1 MSSEAPTAPIPP
13 AQEAGGGAVSRLF
26 RVFTEPTAVFHELA
40 ATPTWVP
47 PLVFVLVLSVA
58 MQLVV
63 GPRLDMEGTV
73 RQSIAERSQSGQEM
87 SDEQMDRMVEMGS
100 KTGRIMQWLTPVT
113 VPVVFLILAGVYLL
127 GLKAVGSGAEFK
139 PVFATVLHANVPAA
153 VLSSAVLALTAVRRA
168 TFTAQE
174 LEGMVRSNL
183 GAFLPD
189 TVPKPLVAFARVID
203 VFNIWQWILLAIG
216 LTIVGKVS
224 RGKVVGVL
232 AVVWGVWAL
241 GKMGLAAL
249 Q

>member
-1 MSSEAPTAPIPP
+1 MSSEAPTTPIPP
-13 AQEAGGGAVSRLF
+13 AQEASGGAISRLF
-26 RVFTEPTAVFHELA
+26 RVFVEPTAVFHELA

-47 PLVFVLVLSVA
+47 PLIVVLVLSVA
-58 MQLVV
+58 MQLVI
-63 GPRLDMEGTV
+63 GQRLDMEATI
-73 RQSIAERSQSGQEM
+73 RQSLAERSQSGQEM
-87 SDEQMDRMVEMGS
+87 SDEQVDRMVEMGT
-100 KTGRIMQWLTPVT
+100 KTGGAMKWLTPVT
-113 VPVVFLILAGVYLL
+113 VPVVFLVIAGVYFL

-139 PVFATVLHANVPAA
+139 PVFATVLHANLPAA
-153 VLSSAVLALTAVRRA
+153 VLSSAVLALTAMRRA

-189 TVPKPLVAFARVID
+189 GAPKPLVAFARVID

-216 LTIVGKVS
+216 LAIVGKVA
-224 RGKVVGVL
+224 RGKVIGVL